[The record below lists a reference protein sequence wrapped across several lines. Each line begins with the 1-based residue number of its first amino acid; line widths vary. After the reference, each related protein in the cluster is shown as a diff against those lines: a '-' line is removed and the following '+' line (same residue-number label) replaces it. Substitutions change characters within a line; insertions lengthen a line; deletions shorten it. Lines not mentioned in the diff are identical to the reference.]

1 MINRALSKREI
12 ECLVWVSRG
21 KTSYETGKILG
32 IAEQVVKNYLTTIK
46 KKLNASNRTHAV
58 VIALENQ
65 LLS

>member
-1 MINRALSKREI
+1 MTNGSLTKREI
-12 ECLVWVSRG
+12 ETLVWISKG

-32 IAEQVVKNYLTTIK
+32 ICEQVVKNYLENIK

-58 VIALENQ
+58 VIALEKQ